1 MILQG
6 TAARTYQRMIL
17 TVKSPISNEK
27 QNAQVVLRGQK
38 EYNNSVL
45 KITRMC
51 MLDEIR
57 AKRDEIYAVARAHKA
72 EKLWV
77 FGSCARKEET
87 PESDVDFLV
96 KFGKDVGHRDYTA
109 IENFCSSLLGR
120 SIDIVSTS
128 VLRGSPRFANRV
140 CREAV
145 AV

>member
-1 MILQG
+1 
-6 TAARTYQRMIL
+6 
-17 TVKSPISNEK
+17 
-27 QNAQVVLRGQK
+27 
-38 EYNNSVL
+38 
-45 KITRMC
+45 MC

-57 AKRDEIYAVARAHKA
+57 AKRDEIYAIARAHKA

-96 KFGKDVGHRDYTA
+96 KFNGGVGLIELVAFEKELSRLINRRVELTVNSAMLRD
-109 IENFCSSLLGR
+109 
-120 SIDIVSTS
+120 
-128 VLRGSPRFANRV
+128 PRFAVRV

>member
-1 MILQG
+1 
-6 TAARTYQRMIL
+6 
-17 TVKSPISNEK
+17 
-27 QNAQVVLRGQK
+27 
-38 EYNNSVL
+38 
-45 KITRMC
+45 MC

-57 AKRDEIYAVARAHKA
+57 AKRDEIYAIARAHKA

-96 KFGKDVGHRDYTA
+96 KFNGSVGLIELVVFEKELSRLINRRVELTVNSAMLRD
-109 IENFCSSLLGR
+109 
-120 SIDIVSTS
+120 
-128 VLRGSPRFANRV
+128 PRFAVRV

>member
-1 MILQG
+1 
-6 TAARTYQRMIL
+6 
-17 TVKSPISNEK
+17 
-27 QNAQVVLRGQK
+27 
-38 EYNNSVL
+38 
-45 KITRMC
+45 MC

-96 KFGKDVGHRDYTA
+96 KFNGGVGLIEFVVFEKELSRLINRRVELTVNSAMLRD
-109 IENFCSSLLGR
+109 
-120 SIDIVSTS
+120 
-128 VLRGSPRFANRV
+128 PRFAVRI